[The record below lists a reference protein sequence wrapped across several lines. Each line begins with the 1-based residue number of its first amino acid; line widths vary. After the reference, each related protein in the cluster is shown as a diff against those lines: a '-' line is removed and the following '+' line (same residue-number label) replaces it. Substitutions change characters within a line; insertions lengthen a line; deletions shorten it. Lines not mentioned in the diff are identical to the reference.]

1 MVTNIWEKLHSQVC
15 LGKGGDILCPY
26 QSSVWEER
34 RQLSRPWLASPP
46 SSSARGVA
54 ILDEGVRKSDI
65 VALGLDIVE
74 AGARADAGVAVL
86 HAGTVAAAGVGI
98 DDDAGVPVAA
108 LAGPSGG
115 VAIFFPFVEAQ
126 NPN

>member
-1 MVTNIWEKLHSQVC
+1 M
-15 LGKGGDILCPY
+15 GGDILCPY
-26 QSSVWEER
+26 PSSVREER
-34 RQLSRPWLASPP
+34 RRLSRPWLPSPP
-46 SSSARGVA
+46 SSSAEGVA
-54 ILDEGVRKSDI
+54 VLDEGVRKSDI